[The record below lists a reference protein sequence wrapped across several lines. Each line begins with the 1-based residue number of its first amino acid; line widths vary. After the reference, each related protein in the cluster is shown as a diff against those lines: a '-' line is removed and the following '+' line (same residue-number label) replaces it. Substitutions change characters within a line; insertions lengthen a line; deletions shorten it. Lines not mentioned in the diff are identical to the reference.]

1 MKITTGLV
9 SLLIG
14 SSSFAA
20 NYNLDSS
27 HGEVGFSVKHL
38 MISNVK
44 GNFSKFKGG
53 FEFDAEKKE
62 LKNISVEID
71 TASVNTN
78 EPKRDEHLK
87 SPEFLDTA
95 KFGQMTFKGEKAEF
109 KKGKPVKVSGTL
121 TLHGVSKPVTLDI
134 DYGGTAVDPWGNSRV
149 AFTASTTIKRKDFG
163 LTWNKTLDGGGVVV
177 GEDVK
182 ISIESEAIAE
192 KAPEKAA
199 K

>member
-1 MKITTGLV
+1 MKLSAGIA

-14 SSSFAA
+14 SSAFAA
-20 NYNLDSS
+20 NYTLDSS

-53 FEFDAEKKE
+53 FEFDAAKKE

-71 TASVNTN
+71 AASVSTN

-109 KKGKPVKVSGTL
+109 KGDKPVKVSGTL

-134 DYGGTAVDPWGNSRV
+134 DYGGTAVDPWGNHRV
-149 AFTASTTIKRKDFG
+149 AFTASTTIKRKDYG
-163 LTWNKTLDGGGVVV
+163 LTWNKQLDGGGVVV
-177 GEDVK
+177 GDDVK
-182 ISIESEAIAE
+182 INIESEAIAE
-192 KAPEKAA
+192 KAA